1 MTDQIKSQMQE
12 ENRILKLQLT
22 EEKEKHKM
30 EIAMISKEYEK
41 KITFLQ
47 KWIREQ
53 KKYYNYRQQLNDRQ
67 ELEDASCIIA

>member
-1 MTDQIKSQMQE
+1 MQE
-12 ENRILKLQLT
+12 ENQRLKLQLI

-53 KKYYNYRQQLNDRQ
+53 KKYYNYRQQLK
-67 ELEDASCIIA
+67 DASCIIA